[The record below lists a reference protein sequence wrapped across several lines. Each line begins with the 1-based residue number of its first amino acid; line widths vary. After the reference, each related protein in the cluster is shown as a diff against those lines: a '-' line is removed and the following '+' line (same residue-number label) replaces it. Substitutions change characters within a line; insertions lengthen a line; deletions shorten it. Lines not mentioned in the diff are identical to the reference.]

1 MKHIKL
7 FEQIASE
14 LPKVFTTEEI
24 KNMSQD
30 EFFRVMEM
38 YYREPNPDQAY
49 TLLEIW
55 IVAHPEARNNSEWL
69 NKMNKYFNF
78 IDKPV
83 YSDGGK
89 GRTRNMIDLER
100 VLSLERSDDA
110 IKDLSMEIQRD
121 EEKLMRKKEA
131 LLRIKVERDN
141 MSKG

>member
-14 LPKVFTTEEI
+14 LPKVFSTDEI
-24 KNMSQD
+24 KNMTQD

-49 TLLEIW
+49 TLLEVW
-55 IVAHPEARNNSEWL
+55 IVAHPEAQNNSEWV
-69 NKMNKYFNF
+69 NKMDKYFNF

-83 YSDGGK
+83 YSDGGR

-100 VLSLERSDDA
+100 DLALERSDDA